1 MRVEVKGAPA
11 AGAVV
16 ETRAG
21 RVRGAR
27 EDGVFAF
34 RGIPYAAPPVGP
46 LRFRPPRPPEPWAG
60 VRDAL
65 RSGATAPQIPSALQ
79 RMLGQ
84 GGEPQSED
92 CLALDV
98 FTPGLDAARRPVL
111 VWLHGGGFT
120 GGAGSQAVYHGGA
133 LASRGDAVVIS
144 PNYRLG
150 ILGWLALPALA
161 EEDGGVAGN
170 FGLLDQIA
178 ALEWVRDNA
187 AAFGGDPENVTL
199 FGESAGAMS
208 VGTLL
213 GCPRARGLFRRA
225 ILQSG
230 AAHNV
235 HAPEAAAVV
244 TRAVLDALGLGARDV
259 RALREAPLD
268 AILAAQKRALEA
280 ALPPPLAHGGLL
292 RFQPVVDGDVLPR
305 PPLEAIA
312 AGSATGVSV
321 LAGTNADEYKLWGLT
336 DPKAAALDE
345 PALVRRCL
353 RNIPGEHPD
362 EGPHGARAVRA
373 YRDARAGRRPTEPPE
388 LWFAIESDRIFR
400 IPTSRLLDAQAPHA
414 PAAHAYL
421 FTWTSPALGGR
432 LGSCHALEIPFVFG
446 RVTHPVI
453 RGFVGD
459 DPAAEPL
466 AAAMQDAWLAFARG
480 DAPPD
485 WPVYDPVRRATRIF
499 GRECG
504 VEEAP
509 REPERAF
516 WEGIL

>member
-1 MRVEVKGAPA
+1 MRDEPKEAPG

-27 EDGVFAF
+27 EDGGFAF

-46 LRFRPPRPPEPWAG
+46 LRFRPPRPPEPWTG
-60 VRDAL
+60 VREAQ
-65 RSGATAPQIPSALQ
+65 RSGATAPQLPSALAQ
-79 RMLGQ
+79 TLGQ
-84 GGEPQSED
+84 GSEPQSED
-92 CLALDV
+92 CLALDL
-98 FTPGLDAARRPVL
+98 FTPAPDGARRPVM

-120 GGAGSQAVYHGGA
+120 GGAGSQAVYHGGV
-133 LASRGDAVVIS
+133 LVRRGDVVVVS

-150 ILGWLALPALA
+150 VLGWLALPAFA
-161 EEDGGVAGN
+161 DEEGGVGGN

-178 ALEWVRDNA
+178 ALEWVRDNVV
-187 AAFGGDPENVTL
+187 AFGGDPENVTL

-235 HAPEAAAVV
+235 HGADAADVV
-244 TRAVLDALGLGARDV
+244 TGAVLDALGLGPRDV
-259 RALREAPLD
+259 RALRELPLD
-268 AILAAQKRALEA
+268 AVLAAQRRVLEQP
-280 ALPPPLAHGGLL
+280 LPGSGLL

-305 PPLEAIA
+305 PPLEVIEAGGA
-312 AGSATGVSV
+312 AGVSV
-321 LAGTNADEYKLWGLT
+321 LAGTNLDEYKLWGLT
-336 DPKAAALDE
+336 DPKATELDE
-345 PALVRRCL
+345 SALVRRCV
-353 RNIPGEHPD
+353 RNIPGDHPE
-362 EGPHGARAVRA
+362 EGPHGARAVRV
-373 YRDARAGRRPTEPPE
+373 YRDARAGHRPIDPPE

-400 IPTSRLLDAQAPHA
+400 VPASRLLDAQAPHA

-421 FTWTSPALGGR
+421 FTWISPVLGGR

-446 RVTHPVI
+446 HVTHPLI
-453 RGFVGD
+453 RAFVGD
-459 DPAAEPL
+459 DPAAERL
-466 AAAMQDAWLAFARG
+466 SAAMQDAWLAFARG
-480 DAPPD
+480 ETPEA
-485 WPVYDPVRRATRIF
+485 WPAYDPVTRATRVL

-509 REPERAF
+509 HEPERAF
-516 WEGIL
+516 WEGLL